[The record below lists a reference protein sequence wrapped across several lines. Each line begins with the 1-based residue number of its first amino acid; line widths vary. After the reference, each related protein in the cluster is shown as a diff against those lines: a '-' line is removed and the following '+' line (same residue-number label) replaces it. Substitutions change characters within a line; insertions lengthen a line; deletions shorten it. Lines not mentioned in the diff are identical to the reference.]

1 VIVRRLL
8 TEKRCN
14 GPGDSANIHFDHEV
28 QGFSFR
34 GNDQVWLSL
43 RRTALELDDPR
54 LGCGNHEGQFRLC
67 VLGNIFQ
74 KDQHHAVR
82 EIGRQFHALALEL
95 FFSLVICGFDV
106 HLSRA
111 RIYRKFFR
119 VLKARTL
126 LDTVVAQQLE
136 STPLREDQVLLL
148 KRTVFEV
155 VDQMSG
161 DIIAVND
168 FSGVA
173 VRDHSSLHRAEDQE
187 TVSHTFLILDTDRSG
202 RSEWGYQS
210 PRKNQ
215 QGNNGLSV
223 HEPASRGREHQDSMP
238 NWGSAV
244 AESQPDARP
253 VLESYVLCLTVS
265 HWEGALMA
273 ETMLAVVKPEAAPGA
288 DVREV
293 KIPAFGRTDV
303 LVKVKV
309 ASICG
314 TDLHIY
320 NWDRWAQNRIHPPL
334 IPGHEFCGEVVAFG
348 DEVTSVREGDFVSA
362 EMHVA
367 CGKCLQCRTG
377 EAHICQN
384 VKIIGVDADGAFA
397 EYVVIPESNIW
408 KLDPAIPIEYASIL
422 DPLGNAV
429 HTVLAGEIA
438 AKSVAITGCGPIGL
452 FSIAVAKAVGAT
464 SVFAIEVNEHRAKVA
479 REMQA
484 DYVLNPAKED
494 VDAIIME
501 KTGGL
506 GVDVV
511 LEMAGH
517 PDSIRTAFD
526 IVRRG
531 GRISLLGLT
540 SKPISLN
547 FSEDI
552 IFKGITVQGING
564 RRMYQTW
571 YQMTALLKSG
581 KLNLHPVI
589 TDRIPMKD
597 FGQAMERLKTGEA
610 SKILVY
616 PNGVR

>member
-1 VIVRRLL
+1 
-8 TEKRCN
+8 
-14 GPGDSANIHFDHEV
+14 
-28 QGFSFR
+28 
-34 GNDQVWLSL
+34 
-43 RRTALELDDPR
+43 
-54 LGCGNHEGQFRLC
+54 
-67 VLGNIFQ
+67 
-74 KDQHHAVR
+74 
-82 EIGRQFHALALEL
+82 
-95 FFSLVICGFDV
+95 
-106 HLSRA
+106 
-111 RIYRKFFR
+111 
-119 VLKARTL
+119 
-126 LDTVVAQQLE
+126 
-136 STPLREDQVLLL
+136 
-148 KRTVFEV
+148 
-155 VDQMSG
+155 
-161 DIIAVND
+161 
-168 FSGVA
+168 
-173 VRDHSSLHRAEDQE
+173 
-187 TVSHTFLILDTDRSG
+187 
-202 RSEWGYQS
+202 
-210 PRKNQ
+210 
-215 QGNNGLSV
+215 
-223 HEPASRGREHQDSMP
+223 
-238 NWGSAV
+238 
-244 AESQPDARP
+244 
-253 VLESYVLCLTVS
+253 
-265 HWEGALMA
+265 MA
-273 ETMLAVVKPEAAPGA
+273 GTMLAVVKPEPAPGA

-293 KIPAFGRTDV
+293 KIPGFGRTDV

-384 VKIIGVDADGAFA
+384 VKIIGVDTDGAFA

-408 KLDPAIPIEYASIL
+408 KLDPAIPLEYASIL

-438 AKSVAITGCGPIGL
+438 AKMVAITGCGPIGL
-452 FSIAVAKAVGAT
+452 FSIAVARAVGAT
-464 SVFAIEVNEHRAKVA
+464 TVFAIEVNEHRRILAEKMKADHVLDPSA
-479 REMQA
+479 GDVTREI
-484 DYVLNPAKED
+484 LEL
-494 VDAIIME
+494 
-501 KTGGL
+501 TGGS

-517 PDSIRTAFD
+517 PDAIRTAFD

-571 YQMTALLKSG
+571 YQMTALLKNG

-597 FGQAMERLKTGEA
+597 FSQAMERLKTGEA